1 MRRVYNIIISV
12 LALAAVACATDGD
25 VAGYGDNTAA
35 DDKGAMRLNIS
46 PAEAASDAP
55 FALRIFSVGAKG
67 ERNLVRKYN
76 SIDEIPEYIWLVA
89 GSYCAT
95 VERGEAVAAAF
106 DGEYYY
112 GEQEFVVTP
121 GIEPGVVDIICYA
134 ENIPVEVAYE
144 ATVTEATK
152 SGGFEGFA
160 TKVVAGES
168 LTDSAAPQLEYTE
181 SATGYFILP
190 EGVTTLSWQFT
201 GTYKYADGEVVE
213 VCKQGAIENVT
224 KRTHYKLV
232 FRYSADANG
241 SLAISASVDTS
252 VDHRNDH
259 FAFSPDP
266 VIKGEGFEATTP
278 YNYAGGERAYNITA
292 LSPLTTLTLTV
303 GNQVLDP
310 ISNTV
315 EGVTVSGVNTT
326 AMKITLSAP
335 LFNHLPSG
343 AQQIELFAKD
353 ASGGEATALLTYNLQ
368 GADIYTNSSK
378 EVLAWT
384 GGSTTLSATVFGS
397 PASVEILYREV
408 EGEWKRAEAKA
419 GGSNI
424 YTAQLEDMRAKTTYE
439 YRLVIGGTEVG
450 ASRTFTSKDGAQIP
464 NGGLEDW
471 CKDGKVIIPWSNGND
486 PYWCTGNYGTTALGD
501 SYNITQS
508 SNDIRPGSKG
518 SKSMCM
524 ESRYIV
530 VKFAAGNG
538 YIGSWGGI
546 DSSMNA
552 KVYFG
557 QPFTFNAK
565 PKAIRFWA
573 KWNCGTI
580 DREGQ
585 GVGKKGNPD
594 LCKIFCCMATDRH
607 LVDSSDGAG
616 TTFSPSDEN
625 IKSGDARYK
634 KVLYSAYMDTTQ
646 SQNEWKLVEVPFV
659 FYGEDPNQVPTHLIL
674 TFTCS
679 GYGDFFDGST
689 DSWMYVDDIELVY

>member
-1 MRRVYNIIISV
+1 MRRVYNIIISM

-25 VAGYGDNTAA
+25 VVGYGDNTAA

-46 PAEAASDAP
+46 LAEAASDAP
-55 FALRIFSVGAKG
+55 FALRIFSVGAEG
-67 ERNLVRKYN
+67 ERNLVRKYT
-76 SIDEIPEYIWLVA
+76 SIDEIPEYVWLVA

-95 VERGEAVAAAF
+95 VERGEAAAAAF
-106 DGEYYY
+106 EGEYYY

-134 ENIPVEVAYE
+134 ENIPVEVAYD

-190 EGVTTLSWQFT
+190 EGVTTLSWEFA

-213 VCKQGAIENVT
+213 VNKQGTIENVA

-278 YNYAGGERAYNITA
+278 YNYAGGERVYNITA
-292 LSPLTTLTLTV
+292 LSPLTTLTLTM
-303 GNQVLDP
+303 GDQVFDP
-310 ISNTV
+310 INNTV
-315 EGVTVSGVNTT
+315 EGITISGVNTA
-326 AMKITLSAP
+326 AMRVVLSAP
-335 LFNHLPSG
+335 LFNRLPSG

-378 EVLAWT
+378 EILAWT
-384 GGSTTLSATVFGS
+384 GGSTTLSATVFGT
-397 PASVEILYREV
+397 PTSVEILYREV

-419 GGSNI
+419 GSSNI

-464 NGGLEDW
+464 NGDLEGW
-471 CKDGKVIIPWSNGND
+471 CKNGDGVIIPYATAD
-486 PYWCTGNYGTTALGD
+486 DAYWCTGNYGTSAL
-501 SYNITQS
+501 SKNITQS
-508 SNDIRPGSKG
+508 SSDVRPGSKG
-518 SKSMCM
+518 SKSMYM
-524 ESRYIV
+524 KSEYIV

-538 YIGSWGGI
+538 YVGSWGGMEGL
-546 DSSMNA
+546 SNA

-557 QPFTFNAK
+557 QPFTYNAK
-565 PKAIRFWA
+565 PKAFRFWA

-580 DREGQ
+580 DRVDQ
-585 GVGKKGNPD
+585 GVGKKGDPD
-594 LCKIFCCMATDRH
+594 LCKIFCCMATDSH
-607 LVDSSDGAG
+607 LVNSGDAEK
-616 TTFSPSDEN
+616 TTFSPSDAN
-625 IKSGDARYK
+625 IKSGDARYN
-634 KVLYSAYMDTTQ
+634 KVLYSAYFESTT
-646 SQNEWKLVEVPFV
+646 SQTEWKMVEVPFT
-659 FYGEDPNQVPTHLIL
+659 FYGKDPNQVPTHLIL

>member
-1 MRRVYNIIISV
+1 M

-46 PAEAASDAP
+46 LAEADSDAP

-67 ERNLVRKYN
+67 ERSLVRKYN

-95 VERGEAVAAAF
+95 VEQGEAAAAAF
-106 DGEYYY
+106 EGEYYY

-134 ENIPVEVAYE
+134 ENIPVEVAYD

-190 EGVTTLSWQFT
+190 EGVTTLSWEFA
-201 GTYKYADGEVVE
+201 GTYKYADGEIVE

-224 KRTHYKLV
+224 KRTHYKLI

-303 GNQVLDP
+303 GDQVFDP
-310 ISNTV
+310 INNTV
-315 EGVTVSGVNTT
+315 EGVTVSGVNTA
-326 AMKITLSAP
+326 AMRVVLSEA
-335 LFNHLPSG
+335 FFKGWGGG
-343 AQQIELFAKD
+343 AYNILMHAKD
-353 ASGGEATALLTYNLQ
+353 ASGGICNTSLPYNIQGVVGYKNSDISIWGGTA
-368 GADIYTNSSK
+368 
-378 EVLAWT
+378 
-384 GGSTTLSATVFGS
+384 TLSAIMFTSSNTHFV
-397 PASVEILYREV
+397 YREDG
-408 EGEWKRAEAKA
+408 GEWKNCTTTPN
-419 GGSNI
+419 GSSS
-424 YTAQLEDMRAKTTYE
+424 YTAKVEIGAGHTYE
-439 YRLVIGGTEVG
+439 YDLMVNGETLGTGYSFSTPV
-450 ASRTFTSKDGAQIP
+450 GAQIP
-464 NGGLEDW
+464 NGDLEGW
-471 CKDGKVIIPWSNGND
+471 CKNGDGVIIPYATAD
-486 PYWCTGNYGTTALGD
+486 DAYWCTGNYGTSAL
-501 SYNITQS
+501 SKNITQS
-508 SNDIRPGSKG
+508 SSDVRPGSKG
-518 SKSMCM
+518 SKSMYM
-524 ESRYIV
+524 KSEYIV

-538 YIGSWGGI
+538 YVGSWGGMEGL
-546 DSSMNA
+546 SNA

-557 QPFTFNAK
+557 QPFTYNAK
-565 PKAIRFWA
+565 PKAFRFWA

-580 DREGQ
+580 DRVDQ
-585 GVGKKGNPD
+585 GVGKKGDPD
-594 LCKIFCCMATDRH
+594 LCKIFCCMATDSH
-607 LVDSSDGAG
+607 LVNSGDAEK
-616 TTFSPSDEN
+616 TTFSPSDAN
-625 IKSGDARYK
+625 IKSGDARYN
-634 KVLYSAYMDTTQ
+634 KVLYSAYFESTT
-646 SQNEWKLVEVPFV
+646 SQTEWKMVEVPFT
-659 FYGEDPNQVPTHLIL
+659 FYGKDPNQVPTHLIL